1 MKAIAFIFY
10 LSTITTYCDSE
21 VVFNLDFSHKLMI
34 LGINFSHIWIF
45 FRWLL
50 SIDDLNLIIENII
63 IAFFMIEVFSESKK
77 MFQSWQKIFWCWV
90 VDRRIFW
97 RIFCTLTQKRD
108 EREAASSYVPE
119 RVQLRVAHWLK
130 CGVREL

>member
-34 LGINFSHIWIF
+34 LGNNFSHIWIF

-50 SIDDLNLIIENII
+50 SIDDLNLIIENIV

-77 MFQSWQKIFWCWV
+77 CSK
-90 VDRRIFW
+90 VDKNILVLSCGQTN
-97 RIFCTLTQKRD
+97 ILTNILHTHTKKEMKGKQLPAMCQ
-108 EREAASSYVPE
+108 REYS
-119 RVQLRVAHWLK
+119 
-130 CGVREL
+130 

>member
-34 LGINFSHIWIF
+34 IGINFSLIWIF

-50 SIDDLNLIIENII
+50 YIDDLNLINGKMT
-63 IAFFMIEVFSESKK
+63 IAFLMIEKYFQNSK
-77 MFQSWQKIFWCWV
+77 MFQS
-90 VDRRIFW
+90 
-97 RIFCTLTQKRD
+97 
-108 EREAASSYVPE
+108 
-119 RVQLRVAHWLK
+119 
-130 CGVREL
+130 

>member
-34 LGINFSHIWIF
+34 LGNNFSHIWIF

-50 SIDDLNLIIENII
+50 YIDDLNLITGKMA
-63 IAFFMIEVFSESKK
+63 IAFFEVFEVFSESKK
-77 MFQSWQKIFWCWV
+77 MFQS
-90 VDRRIFW
+90 
-97 RIFCTLTQKRD
+97 
-108 EREAASSYVPE
+108 
-119 RVQLRVAHWLK
+119 
-130 CGVREL
+130 

>member
-34 LGINFSHIWIF
+34 LGNNFSHIWIF
-45 FRWLL
+45 FQWLL
-50 SIDDLNLIIENII
+50 SIDDLNLITENVV
-63 IAFFMIEVFSESKK
+63 IAFFMIQKY
-77 MFQSWQKIFWCWV
+77 FQNLKNVPKLTKIFWCWV

-119 RVQLRVAHWLK
+119 RVQLRVARWLK
-130 CGVREL
+130 CGVGEL